1 MAISALEERVARNT
15 AFQIDMEHSAIA
27 LGEFND
33 SGNAINVAERMR
45 LDGLITHEQLSEL
58 NMTIMTHA
66 LNEFYKTKELPV
78 SVFYQESRQEVKRFY
93 HLLSELIGEYRI
105 VIALI
110 ALRATNTQLA
120 HYMISEHFR
129 HRDWMRLRIV
139 LKTEVLAW
147 RLVALNDDSEIDLQR
162 QIRPNRLR
170 PVQKLAIQKHI
181 EKSQP
186 AFNYDDAQSIIDL
199 CISANVDIA
208 QLRQLE
214 LFN

>member
-15 AFQIDMEHSAIA
+15 AFQIDMDHCVIA
-27 LGEFND
+27 LCEFHD
-33 SGNAINVAERMR
+33 SGNANAVAQRMR
-45 LDGLITHEQLSEL
+45 LEGLISEEQVKEL
-58 NMTIMTHA
+58 NMTIVTHA

-78 SVFYQESRQEVKRFY
+78 SVFFKESKQEVMRFY
-93 HLLSELIGEYRI
+93 DLLTQLINEYR
-105 VIALI
+105 VVTALI

-139 LKTEVLAW
+139 LKAEVLAW
-147 RLVALNDDSEIDLQR
+147 RKAALNDDTDIDLQR

-170 PVQKLAIQKHI
+170 PAQKLAIQKHI
-181 EKSQP
+181 EKSLG
-186 AFNYDDAQSIIDL
+186 AFDHDDAQSIIDL
-199 CISANVDIA
+199 CVAAKVDIA